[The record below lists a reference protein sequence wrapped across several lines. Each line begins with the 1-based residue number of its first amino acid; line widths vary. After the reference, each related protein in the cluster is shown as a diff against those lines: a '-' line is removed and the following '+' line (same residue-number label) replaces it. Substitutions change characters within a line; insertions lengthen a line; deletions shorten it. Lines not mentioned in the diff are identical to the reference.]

1 MGLIDYITDS
11 PNPINFIYVEKKLIG
26 VHFTKIIILVYKNDS
41 DSSLWYSS
49 VQRDKYVDLVS
60 RSLHSLE
67 KNLF

>member
-26 VHFTKIIILVYKNDS
+26 VHFTKIIILVYKDDS
-41 DSSLWYSS
+41 GSSLWYSS